1 MNEWLIQQG
10 ISNPL
15 MGLVIGILVGLLA
28 AILLAWLVSR
38 RGARALAESEQDSA
52 VLQTRLADKELH
64 YQEQITKLEDAEKRL
79 SENFERLAGKIFEAR
94 SEKLSDLNTKQRSHV
109 PRYLLHR

>member
-15 MGLVIGILVGLLA
+15 MGLVVGLLVGLLT

-38 RGARALAESEQDSA
+38 RSARALLKPKTAKWPVS
-52 VLQTRLADKELH
+52 TN
-64 YQEQITKLEDAEKRL
+64 DA
-79 SENFERLAGKIFEAR
+79 SPG
-94 SEKLSDLNTKQRSHV
+94 
-109 PRYLLHR
+109 